1 MYTTL
6 RSQVA
11 GICSALPGA
20 EICDP
25 WGGGQDAWKVGGKAF
40 ALIGAA
46 ARGVAVKCPD
56 DETAEMLRQSGI
68 AIRALY
74 LEDSWVLL
82 PADTEAAEL
91 KNRLVESYNLICAEL
106 PAARRP
112 GHAPR
117 ERE

>member
-1 MYTTL
+1 MRTTL
-6 RSQVA
+6 RSRVA

-40 ALIGAA
+40 ALIGAVS
-46 ARGVAVKCPD
+46 RGVAVKCPD
-56 DETAEMLRQSGI
+56 CETAEMLAQEGLASRP
-68 AIRALY
+68 LY

-82 PADTEAAEL
+82 PAETGAAEL
-91 KNRLVESYNLICAEL
+91 EQRLVESYHLICAEL

-112 GHAPR
+112 GLAPR
-117 ERE
+117 PEE